1 MLDSSITSNRK
12 KTVDAE
18 SKPEIGAIN
27 VDTAC
32 GAVYLMYGGLKR
44 VNLDGHVNE
53 NYNDNDDDEDE
64 VRRRNYGKGTR
75 VTSGSEVAKSN
86 CRFSG

>member
-32 GAVYLMYGGLKR
+32 GAVY
-44 VNLDGHVNE
+44 HVWWI
-53 NYNDNDDDEDE
+53 
-64 VRRRNYGKGTR
+64 KK
-75 VTSGSEVAKSN
+75 SEFGWS
-86 CRFSG
+86 CE